1 MKIESLKNT
10 KQINKNFFNWKDPF
24 LLEDQLQT
32 DEKIIRNTAK
42 SFSKEK
48 LLPRI
53 KSPESFNEKN
63 LNLKIPNQYEF
74 I

>member
-10 KQINKNFFNWKDPF
+10 KNIKKNFFNWKDPF
-24 LLEDQLQT
+24 LLEDQLET

-42 SFSKEK
+42 NFSIEK

-53 KSPESFNEKN
+53 SNQFVQSSPTLLLIVTNHN
-63 LNLKIPNQYEF
+63 N
-74 I
+74 